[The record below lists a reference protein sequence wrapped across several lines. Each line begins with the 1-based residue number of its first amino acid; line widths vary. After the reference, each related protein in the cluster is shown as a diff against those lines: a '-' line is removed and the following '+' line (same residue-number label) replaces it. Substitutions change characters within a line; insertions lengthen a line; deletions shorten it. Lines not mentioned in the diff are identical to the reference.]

1 MTTFHQIS
9 SITNKNRISL
19 LEDNVKSFLDWSFL
33 HIGGFVNVNIPTSGI
48 AGGNFHILKNAEDP
62 VLKDRVWQS
71 PRKDWVYESGVIYD
85 TPGVGSPLDEN
96 SSTSPTWKPVAFSG
110 IYLNNTFLPAPT
122 GSGNYTYNVN
132 YPLGQVVFDK
142 PVASRSNI
150 LASYSYRYI
159 QVYKSSDNFW
169 WKEVQKETYNPSSF
183 NKQDYSITSVHRV
196 QLPAIVVELIPRTV
210 QIPYQL
216 GSADNIIIQDIFLHI
231 YAENANQ
238 RNILAD
244 ILIHQ
249 KDKTLRLYDITKVI
263 NNDRYSLNKFGNI
276 NPNGYNY
283 PRIVELFSNYWCTIK
298 DSNIVELN
306 SLSSSLHNGI
316 VRWSIEIFP

>member
-1 MTTFHQIS
+1 MTTFHQVS

-48 AGGNFHILKNAEDP
+48 VGGNFHVLKNAEDP

-71 PRKDWVYESGVIYD
+71 PRKDWVYESGVVYES
-85 TPGVGSPLDEN
+85 GSPL
-96 SSTSPTWKPVAFSG
+96 AFSG
-110 IYLNNTFLPAPT
+110 VYLNNTFLPAPT
-122 GSGNYTYNVN
+122 GSGNYTYNIN
-132 YPLGQVVFDK
+132 YPLGQIVFDK
-142 PVASRSNI
+142 SVAARSNVT
-150 LASYSYRYI
+150 AAYSYRYI
-159 QVYKSSDNFW
+159 QTYKSSDNFW
-169 WKEVQKETYNPSSF
+169 WKEVQKETYNPSNF

-216 GSADNIIIQDIFLHI
+216 GSADNIIIQDLFLHI
-231 YAENANQ
+231 YTENANQ
-238 RNILAD
+238 RNIIAD
-244 ILIHQ
+244 TLIHQ
-249 KDKTLRLYDITKVI
+249 KDKTLRLYDINEVI
-263 NNDRYSLNKFGNI
+263 KNNRYSLNKFGNI
-276 NPNGYNY
+276 NPSGYNY
-283 PRIVELFSNYWCTIK
+283 PLLVDSFSNYWCTIK

>member
-1 MTTFHQIS
+1 MSTFHQIS

-48 AGGNFHILKNAEDP
+48 TGGSFHILKSASDP

-71 PRKDWVYESGVIYD
+71 PRKDWVYESGIIYENE
-85 TPGVGSPLDEN
+85 SPV
-96 SSTSPTWKPVAFSG
+96 SFSG
-110 IYLNNTFLPAPT
+110 VYLNNTLLPAPT

-132 YPLGQVVFDK
+132 YPLGQIIFDK
-142 PVASRSNI
+142 PVSSSSNV
-150 LASYSYRYI
+150 LASYSYRYV

-169 WKEVQKETYNPSSF
+169 WKEVQKETYNPSNF

-216 GSADNIIIQDIFLHI
+216 GSADNIIIQDVFLHI
-231 YAENANQ
+231 YSENANQ

-244 ILIHQ
+244 TLIHQ
-249 KDKTLRLYDITKVI
+249 KDKTLRLYDISTVI
-263 NNDRYSLNKFGNI
+263 KNNRYPLNKFGNI
-276 NPNGYNY
+276 NANGYNY
-283 PRIVELFSNYWCTIK
+283 PILVEYFSNYWCTIK
-298 DSNIVELN
+298 DSNLVELN

>member
-1 MTTFHQIS
+1 MTTFHQVS

-48 AGGNFHILKNAEDP
+48 VGGNFHTLKNASDP

-71 PRKDWVYESGVIYD
+71 PRKDWVHETGVVYESG
-85 TPGVGSPLDEN
+85 S
-96 SSTSPTWKPVAFSG
+96 PVAFSG
-110 IYLNNTFLPAPT
+110 IYLNGIFLPAPT
-122 GSGNYTYNVN
+122 GSGNYGYNTN
-132 YPLGQVVFDK
+132 YPLGQIVFNK
-142 PVASRSNI
+142 PVSSNSNI
-150 LASYSYRYI
+150 TASYSYRYI

-169 WKEVQKETYNPSSF
+169 WKEVQKETYNPSNF

-196 QLPAIVVELIPRTV
+196 QLPAIIVELIPRTV

-216 GSADNIIIQDIFLHI
+216 GSADNIIIQDVFLHI
-231 YAENANQ
+231 YSENANQ
-238 RNILAD
+238 RNIIAD
-244 ILIHQ
+244 ALIHQ
-249 KDKTLRLYDITKVI
+249 KDKTLRLYDISDVI
-263 NNDRYSLNKFGNI
+263 KNNKYSLNKFGNI
-276 NPNGYNY
+276 NPSGYNY
-283 PRIVELFSNYWCTIK
+283 PQLVELFSNYWCTIK
-298 DSNIVELN
+298 DSNIIELN

>member
-1 MTTFHQIS
+1 MTTFHQVS

-48 AGGNFHILKNAEDP
+48 AGGNFHTLKNASDP

-71 PRKDWVYESGVIYD
+71 PRKDWVYETGVVYES
-85 TPGVGSPLDEN
+85 GSP
-96 SSTSPTWKPVAFSG
+96 VVFSG
-110 IYLNNTFLPAPT
+110 IYLNSTFLPAPT
-122 GSGNYTYNVN
+122 GSGNYGYNIN

-142 PVASRSNI
+142 PVSSNSNI
-150 LASYSYRYI
+150 TASYSYRYI

-169 WKEVQKETYNPSSF
+169 WKEVQKETYNPANF

-216 GSADNIIIQDIFLHI
+216 GSADNIIIQDVFLHI
-231 YAENANQ
+231 YSENANQ
-238 RNILAD
+238 RNIIAD
-244 ILIHQ
+244 ALIHQ
-249 KDKTLRLYDITKVI
+249 KDKTLRLYDISHVI
-263 NNDRYSLNKFGNI
+263 KNNKYSLNKFGNI
-276 NPNGYNY
+276 NPSGYNY
-283 PRIVELFSNYWCTIK
+283 PQLVNLFSNYWCTIK

>member
-1 MTTFHQIS
+1 MSTFHQIS

-48 AGGNFHILKNAEDP
+48 TGGSFHVLKSASDP

-71 PRKDWVYESGVIYD
+71 PRKDWVYESGVSY
-85 TPGVGSPLDEN
+85 EN
-96 SSTSPTWKPVAFSG
+96 NMPTGFSG

-132 YPLGQVVFDK
+132 YPLGQIIFDQ
-142 PVASRSNI
+142 PVSSSSNV
-150 LASYSYRYI
+150 LASYSYRYV
-159 QVYKSSDNFW
+159 QVYKSSENFW
-169 WKEVQKETYNPSSF
+169 WREVQKETYNPSNF

-216 GSADNIIIQDIFLHI
+216 GSADNIIIQDVFLHI
-231 YAENANQ
+231 YSENANQ

-244 ILIHQ
+244 TLIHQ
-249 KDKTLRLYDITKVI
+249 KDKTLRLYDISTVI
-263 NNDRYSLNKFGNI
+263 KNNRYPLNKFGNI
-276 NPNGYNY
+276 NANGYNY
-283 PRIVELFSNYWCTIK
+283 PILVEYFSNYWCTIK
-298 DSNIVELN
+298 DSNLVELN

>member
-1 MTTFHQIS
+1 MTTFHQVS

-48 AGGNFHILKNAEDP
+48 TGGNFHILKNAEDP

-71 PRKDWVYESGVIYD
+71 PRKDWVYETGVVYES
-85 TPGVGSPLDEN
+85 GSPL
-96 SSTSPTWKPVAFSG
+96 AFSG
-110 IYLNNTFLPAPT
+110 VYLNNTFLPSPT
-122 GSGNYTYNVN
+122 GSGNYTYNIN
-132 YPLGQVVFDK
+132 YQLGQIVFDK
-142 PVASRSNI
+142 PIAARSNVS
-150 LASYSYRYI
+150 AAYSYRYI
-159 QVYKSSDNFW
+159 QTYKSSDNFW
-169 WKEVQKETYNPSSF
+169 WKEVQKETYNPSNF

-216 GSADNIIIQDIFLHI
+216 GSADNIIIQDLFLHI
-231 YAENANQ
+231 YTENANQ
-238 RNILAD
+238 RNIIAD
-244 ILIHQ
+244 TLIHQ
-249 KDKTLRLYDITKVI
+249 KDKTLRLYDINEVI
-263 NNDRYSLNKFGNI
+263 KYNRYSLNKFGNI
-276 NPNGYNY
+276 NPSGYNY
-283 PRIVELFSNYWCTIK
+283 PLLVELFSNYWCTIK

>member
-1 MTTFHQIS
+1 MSTFHQIS

-48 AGGNFHILKNAEDP
+48 TGGSFHVLKSASDP

-71 PRKDWVYESGVIYD
+71 PRKDWVYESGVSY
-85 TPGVGSPLDEN
+85 EN
-96 SSTSPTWKPVAFSG
+96 NMPTGFSG

-132 YPLGQVVFDK
+132 YPLGQIIFDQ
-142 PVASRSNI
+142 PVSSSSNV
-150 LASYSYRYI
+150 LASYSYRYV

-169 WKEVQKETYNPSSF
+169 WKEVQKETYNPSNF

-216 GSADNIIIQDIFLHI
+216 GSADNIIIQDVFLHI
-231 YAENANQ
+231 YSENANQ

-244 ILIHQ
+244 TLIHQ
-249 KDKTLRLYDITKVI
+249 KDKTLRLYDISTVI
-263 NNDRYSLNKFGNI
+263 KNNRYPLNKFGNI
-276 NPNGYNY
+276 NASGYNY
-283 PRIVELFSNYWCTIK
+283 PILVEQFSNYWCTIK
-298 DSNIVELN
+298 DSNLVELN